1 MPQNLSPTS
10 IADTPLKKE
19 RPKTHKRRAN
29 DDRRR
34 QFPLPP
40 QFPLPHSSTHKDNMS
55 SFRDEYE
62 SPLSFTHDTTH
73 DDTIATTYTPIP
85 YDHHQTLEDA
95 VQVPSLFLYNTY
107 SPSDSDDLWAS
118 MPPIEKEPRTYRKI
132 WGYGVNDKE
141 VFIWITVDGRW
152 LCEEPDDDEEY
163 WRIALKE
170 LPYSDAFNDA
180 D

>member
-1 MPQNLSPTS
+1 MS
-10 IADTPLKKE
+10 
-19 RPKTHKRRAN
+19 
-29 DDRRR
+29 
-34 QFPLPP
+34 FP
-40 QFPLPHSSTHKDNMS
+40 H
-55 SFRDEYE
+55 DEYE
-62 SPLSFTHDTTH
+62 SPLSFTHNTTH
-73 DDTIATTYTPIP
+73 DDDTIATTQYTPIP

-95 VQVPSLFLYNTY
+95 VQVPASFLYNTY
-107 SPSDSDDLWAS
+107 SPSDNDDLWAS
-118 MPPIEKEPRTYRKI
+118 MPPIEKEPKTYRKI
-132 WGYGVNDKE
+132 WGYGVDDEE

>member
-10 IADTPLKKE
+10 IAETPLKRSAQKHIKE
-19 RPKTHKRRAN
+19 GPTTTEEDN
-29 DDRRR
+29 S
-34 QFPLPP
+34 
-40 QFPLPHSSTHKDNMS
+40 PLPHSSTNTTIMS
-55 SFRDEYE
+55 SIRDEYE

-73 DDTIATTYTPIP
+73 DDTIATAYTPIP

-95 VQVPSLFLYNTY
+95 IQVPSLFLYNTY
-107 SPSDSDDLWAS
+107 SPSESDDLWAS
-118 MPPIEKEPRTYRKI
+118 MPPIEKEPKTYRKI

>member
-1 MPQNLSPTS
+1 MN
-10 IADTPLKKE
+10 
-19 RPKTHKRRAN
+19 
-29 DDRRR
+29 
-34 QFPLPP
+34 
-40 QFPLPHSSTHKDNMS
+40 
-55 SFRDEYE
+55 SFVDEYE
-62 SPLSFTHDTTH
+62 RPLSFTHDTTH
-73 DDTIATTYTPIP
+73 DDAIATTPYMPIP

-95 VQVPSLFLYNTY
+95 VQVPSAFLYNTY
-107 SPSDSDDLWAS
+107 SPSDNDDLWAS
-118 MPPIEKEPRTYRKI
+118 MPPIKKEPRTYRKI
-132 WGYGVNDKE
+132 WGYGANDKE